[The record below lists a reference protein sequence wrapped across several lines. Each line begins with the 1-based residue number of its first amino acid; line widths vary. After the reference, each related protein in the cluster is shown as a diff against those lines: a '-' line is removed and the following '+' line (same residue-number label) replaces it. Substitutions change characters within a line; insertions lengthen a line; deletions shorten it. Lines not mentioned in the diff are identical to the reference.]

1 MKKIISGFIA
11 ILIITG
17 FVACND
23 NKGNTAVTNLENYVD
38 SVGKIDRDYSDDNWA
53 IINTGYETRVSEAEK
68 SDLDA
73 DQKAKVE
80 ASKSKYETIRTKYV
94 ASVEKAKPVVTE
106 VSWKQKIR
114 DNAFG
119 AGKVSDDMSFAYV
132 TADNVA
138 DVYNAFVDYTRD
150 NRKEFSIEDW
160 DELKALYEALDAKK
174 ESLNKDIKTADNVRI
189 APRKAEFT
197 GLYKVGRAV
206 AKARATS

>member
-11 ILIITG
+11 LLVITG
-17 FVACND
+17 FVACSD
-23 NKGNTAVTNLENYVD
+23 NKGNSAVTNLENYVD
-38 SVGKIDRDYSDDNWA
+38 SVGKIDKDYSDDNWA
-53 IINTGYETRVSEAEK
+53 IINTGYETRVAEAEK
-68 SDLDA
+68 ADLNA

-80 ASKSKYETIRTKYV
+80 ESKSRYEVIRTKYV

-106 VSWKQKIR
+106 VSWKQKLR

-119 AGKVSDDMSFAYV
+119 SGKVSDDMSFSYV

-150 NRKEFSIEDW
+150 NRREFSIEDW
-160 DELKALYEALDAKK
+160 DELKALYEALDTKK
-174 ESLNKDIKTADNVRI
+174 ESLNKDIKATDNLRI

-197 GLYKVGRAV
+197 GLYKVGRAA